1 MRGKGYK
8 GGGGW
13 GGAEGGRVCVCGCVR
28 HGDGGGGYTCE
39 EVKTVNSSFSPG
51 TIIDV
56 CEHTYNHFTIKLSEN
71 QVV

>member
-28 HGDGGGGYTCE
+28 HGDGGGG
-39 EVKTVNSSFSPG
+39 G
-51 TIIDV
+51 TPARR
-56 CEHTYNHFTIKLSEN
+56 
-71 QVV
+71 